1 MSSTS
6 TVSHGG
12 TQVYSGMEDT
22 FDDLKD
28 EKARIG
34 EMREQIKNNPDLSDD
49 QKASML
55 EELDRAE
62 AAVDKGL
69 DFTTKSGKYDQT
81 SGNVRNDGDFGAVE
95 ASLSR
100 AEASMRDLETQLAA
114 SAQNSPDV
122 QQPPNAGNTSGASGT
137 SGSSGTS
144 GASGASGSGSGSG
157 SSSTGDV
164 MGTGKSM
171 DELMNMMATDPGAL
185 FELTEDMDPEQQQ
198 VLMQQLQ
205 SELQQMNQMFSMM
218 SNMAKSMH
226 DTMKASINNMRV

>member
-1 MSSTS
+1 MTSTN

-12 TQVYSGMEDT
+12 TQVYSGMQDT

-34 EMREQIKNNPDLSDD
+34 EMRDQIKNNPDLSDD

-55 EELDRAE
+55 DELDRAE

-95 ASLSR
+95 ASLGR
-100 AEASMRDLETQLAA
+100 AEAAMREVESQLAA

-122 QQPPNAGNTSGASGT
+122 QQPPNAGNTSGT
-137 SGSSGTS
+137 SDPS
-144 GASGASGSGSGSG
+144 GASSSGN
-157 SSSTGDV
+157 SSTGDV

-171 DELMNMMATDPGAL
+171 DELMNMMAKDPGAL
-185 FELTEDMDPEQQQ
+185 FELTEDMDPKQQQ
-198 VLMQQLQ
+198 MLMQQLQ
-205 SELQQMNQMFSMM
+205 SQLQQMNQMFSMM